1 MAASEVRAGEGPTG
15 RLTRLMSEFWEE
27 YKRAF
32 PVGKYHDEILM
43 RVVEIQQY
51 VMREV
56 PVTSVEGGGAQ
67 C

>member
-1 MAASEVRAGEGPTG
+1 
-15 RLTRLMSEFWEE
+15 MSEFWEE